1 MSLQSKN
8 VILLDRF
15 GNLDQNL
22 PEALRAKGYRSEI
35 STDLKEAI
43 KKARNLT
50 KPILFI
56 DGGRSQDLG
65 LLMVRELLLE
75 SEIKSYPIVLTADG
89 VSHLEAEVRKVI
101 PAFNLV
107 HAPAKTLSIITG
119 IEAVEHIS
127 QKFTFLK
134 PTPEVTT
141 SIPPFVFD
149 EIARLNLENRPL
161 GGNLFAKV
169 NSQGAEGR
177 IIEPISTR
185 VKKVYKE
192 KLEKATPRWNSR
204 FQRINYVTECLAN
217 ALDLNTE
224 QALQLSSSYSCSF
237 IDGPEEFLTKDYLG
251 SRRQAFRAEL
261 CSRIKDSAMEVG
273 FQAGDEE
280 LAQKILNLAKAIGQE
295 HRISSDEIGV
305 VIAADIIDRV
315 CTRRGH
321 FNPRVTYDFL
331 RRVRFGILD
340 WIPTPIIA
348 VLIKFISESIAA
360 SATKLL
366 QNKKFKL
373 DPLTRQKISEIIAEP
388 LRHDEAQVGIS
399 DLSPG
404 MMLSKPIHAFDGAQ
418 VLEGGLKLDEDLVMR
433 IWQLASIRPLID
445 PTVKK

>member
-1 MSLQSKN
+1 MSTQSKN

-65 LLMVRELLLE
+65 LLVVRELLLE

-89 VSHLEAEVRKVI
+89 VSHLEAEVRKAI
-101 PAFNLV
+101 PAFSLV

-119 IEAVEHIS
+119 IEAVEHIAL
-127 QKFTFLK
+127 KFS
-134 PTPEVTT
+134 PPERIEVQQS
-141 SIPPFVFD
+141 SIPSFVFS
-149 EIARLNLENRPL
+149 EIARLNLEDRSL
-161 GGNLFAKV
+161 GGSLFAKV
-169 NSQGAEGR
+169 NSQGADGR

-185 VKKVYKE
+185 IKKVYKE
-192 KLEKATPRWNSR
+192 KLDKASPRWNSR
-204 FQRINYVTECLAN
+204 FQRINYVTECLSN
-217 ALDLNTE
+217 ALGIDSE
-224 QALQLSSSYSCSF
+224 KALQLSSSYACSF
-237 IDGPEEFLTKDYLG
+237 IVGPEEYLTKDYLG
-251 SRRQAFRAEL
+251 PRRQAFRTEL

-273 FQAGDEE
+273 FSAGDEE
-280 LAQKILNLAKAIGQE
+280 LAQKILNLAKAIGRE
-295 HRISSDEIGV
+295 HTLSNDELGV

-331 RRVRFGILD
+331 RRVRFGLLD
-340 WIPTPIIA
+340 WIPTPIVA
-348 VLIKFISESIAA
+348 VLLKFVSESIAA
-360 SATKLL
+360 SAAKLL

-373 DPLTRQKISEIIAEP
+373 DPLTRQKVSSIIAEP
-388 LRHDEAQVGIS
+388 LLHDEAQVGIS
-399 DLSPG
+399 DLAPG
-404 MMLSKPIHAFDGAQ
+404 MLLSKPIHAFDGAQ

-433 IWQLASIRPLID
+433 IWQLSSLRPLID